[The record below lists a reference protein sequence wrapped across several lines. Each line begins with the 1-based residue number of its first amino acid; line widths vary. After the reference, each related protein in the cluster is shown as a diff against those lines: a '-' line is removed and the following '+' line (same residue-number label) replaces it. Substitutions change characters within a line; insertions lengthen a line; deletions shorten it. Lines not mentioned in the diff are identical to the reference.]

1 MSNNPLGKKVRHA
14 STYSPELLFSLP
26 RDDARRASGIGID
39 LPFSG
44 VDVWNAW
51 EMTWL
56 DGNSKPVVAT
66 AEIRIP
72 AESPRIIESKSLKL
86 YLNSLAMRRYRDL
99 DEVSRI
105 IAADLSAAA
114 GHAVEVDLLPANT
127 WHQQQFC
134 QLPGTCIDE
143 HPARTTAEGVNA
155 SLLRTGDDTVELQ
168 ELYSHLLYTHC
179 PVTNQ
184 PDSGSL
190 LIRYSGPRID
200 AASLLNYIVSFRQ
213 HNDFHEACVERIFI
227 DVLQHCAPEKLTVYA
242 RYNRRGGIDINPFR
256 SNFEAHPGNDRLW
269 RQ

>member
-1 MSNNPLGKKVRHA
+1 MNDNPLGKIVNHA

-26 RDDARRASGIGID
+26 RGDARRASGIAVD

-56 DGNSKPVVAT
+56 DGDSKPVVAT

-86 YLNSLAMRRYRDL
+86 YLNSLAMGRYRDV

-114 GHAVEVDLLPANT
+114 GHAVQVDLSPASA
-127 WHQQQFC
+127 WHQQQFR

-143 HPARTTAEGVNA
+143 HPARTTADGVNA
-155 SLLRTGDDTVELQ
+155 SLLCTGKDTVELQ

-190 LIRYSGPRID
+190 LIRYSGYTID
-200 AASLLNYIVSFRQ
+200 ELGLLNYIVSFRQ

-227 DVLQHCAPEKLTVYA
+227 DVLQQCAPDKLTVYA